1 MPTVYLTADSMAALE
16 GLDAADIFI
25 TSGVT
30 LIQSEPPADSFM
42 LEDVAGVGG
51 GQSSAD
57 GVKCERCWKILPE
70 VSLNKDPV
78 CNRCAYS
85 LKFPPLKF
93 PPAHDPHD

>member
-1 MPTVYLTADSMAALE
+1 MAALE

-30 LIQSEPPADSFM
+30 LIQSEPPANSFM
-42 LEDVAGVGG
+42 LEDVAGVGVV
-51 GQSSAD
+51 QNSAD

-70 VSLNKDPV
+70 VSLNNEPV

-85 LKFPPLKF
+85 LKFAPFKF
-93 PPAHDPHD
+93 APAHDPHD